1 MLLPRR
7 NDAPRTGMYSYRR
20 LQYRPLLSSEE
31 AIEEANEYLAKNTS
45 DTEMLLQ
52 RAKALV
58 RLGRYSE
65 AHADLS
71 ILIKPFQ
78 GNGHPTKIVHLLFYR
93 GLCCE
98 KMSRIDDAIADFTA
112 ALDIAPSH
120 KRSAYERA
128 ACHNKKGNFTAAIL
142 DYERAL
148 QYDLGRSNFLMHR
161 NTRSRF
167 AKARQQQLSMPTS
180 CVTSPDHVNR
190 ASVLHMNNISTHGGN
205 KKLSLASPLD
215 VRAITSA
222 VMDDTLRPNYPISTP
237 SGSPEWNRTT
247 SSSSSSSSLLLSF
260 STVQNSEAAEQHHQ
274 RGLAFRKQGDLIH
287 AINEYTAAIQLDP
300 KNFKALFN
308 RGFCHDKIGNYDAA
322 IHDYEAAMELEP
334 RYAYTYY
341 NLGISYDRRGDHFEE
356 AIAMFDK
363 AISLDN
369 TNADFYHNRGFSQ
382 RKLGKYREAIKDYT
396 TALSL
401 DAQHFK
407 AYYNRAFCYD
417 KLGEITNAIEDYTN
431 AIAIHANN
439 PNAYH
444 NRGAALEKIGR
455 LSDAIK
461 DYTEAIKLDGENPFT
476 YNARG
481 VAYDR
486 IGMYDAA
493 LSDLTKAIVLSS
505 NNAMFY
511 QNRGA
516 TYQNME
522 CFPEA
527 LRDYDVSLKLV
538 EQYENKRFDMVSD
551 DKMVQKVNTMR
562 IKILSNRGFCHARQ
576 GNYEAAIQDL
586 SAVFTVDPDNILALY
601 NRGICYDK
609 LGNHKYAVEDFSR
622 IIEIDAGNAD
632 AHFSRGSALE
642 SLQEYAAALDDYAVA
657 LALDVDKSNLTD
669 VKALTKFKAEHR
681 ATVASQ
687 RVFQLLGNQVE
698 CHPSMRNL
706 S

>member
-7 NDAPRTGMYSYRR
+7 NDPLQTGMYSYRR
-20 LQYRPLLSSEE
+20 LQYRPLLSAEE
-31 AIEEANEYLAKNTS
+31 AIEEANEHLVKNTL
-45 DTEMLLQ
+45 DTEMLLK
-52 RAKALV
+52 RAKSLM
-58 RLGRYSE
+58 RLRRHSA
-65 AHADLS
+65 AHADFS
-71 ILIKPFQ
+71 ILVKSFQ
-78 GNGHPTKIVHLLFYR
+78 GNGTPVETVNLLFYR

-112 ALDIAPSH
+112 ALDIVPSH

-148 QYDLGRSNFLMHR
+148 QYDVGRNNFLMCR

-167 AKARQQQLSMPTS
+167 AKARLQQLSVS
-180 CVTSPDHVNR
+180 LSRVTSPVR
-190 ASVLHMNNISTHGGN
+190 ATSSSSVLGVDGTSTNGDN
-205 KKLSLASPLD
+205 KKLTFASPLD
-215 VRAITSA
+215 IRATTSGF
-222 VMDDTLRPNYPISTP
+222 MDDTLRLNHPIST
-237 SGSPEWNRTT
+237 SGSPEWNQTVL
-247 SSSSSSSSLLLSF
+247 SSSSSLSS
-260 STVQNSEAAEQHHQ
+260 STVRNSETAGQHHQ
-274 RGLAFRKQGDLIH
+274 RGLAYRKKGDLIH

-308 RGFCHDKIGNYDAA
+308 RGFCHDKIGDYDAA
-322 IHDYEAAMELEP
+322 IRDYEAAIELEP

-341 NLGISYDRRGDHFEE
+341 NLGISYDRRGDNFEE

-382 RKLGKYREAIKDYT
+382 RKLGKYREAIRDYT

-431 AIAIHANN
+431 AIAIHTNN

-455 LSDAIK
+455 LKDAIK

-493 LSDLTKAIVLSS
+493 LQDLTKAIVLSS
-505 NNAMFY
+505 NNVLFY

-538 EQYENKRFDMVSD
+538 EQYENKKSGMISD
-551 DKMVQKVNTMR
+551 RKKVEEINTTR
-562 IKILSNRGFCHARQ
+562 IKIFSNRGFCHARQ
-576 GNYEAAIQDL
+576 SNYEAAVQDL
-586 SAVFTVDPDNILALY
+586 STVISVDPDNILALY

-622 IIEIDAGNAD
+622 IIEMDAGNAD
-632 AHFSRGSALE
+632 AHYSRGSALE
-642 SLQEYAAALDDYAVA
+642 SLEEYAAALSDYAVA

-669 VKALTKFKAEHR
+669 PKSLAKFKAEHR
-681 ATVASQ
+681 AAVASK
-687 RVFQLLGNQVE
+687 RVFQLLNNQE
-698 CHPSMRNL
+698 GGYLNTRNF